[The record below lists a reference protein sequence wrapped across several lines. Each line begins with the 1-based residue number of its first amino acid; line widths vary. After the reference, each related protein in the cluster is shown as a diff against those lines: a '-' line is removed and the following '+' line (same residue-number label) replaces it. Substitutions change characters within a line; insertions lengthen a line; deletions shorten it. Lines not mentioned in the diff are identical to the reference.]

1 METDDGDHDD
11 DDDDGHDDGHD
22 DDDVTPDCISA
33 YPRAL
38 RPPFA
43 AAPSVPPA
51 LNNSKLN

>member
-1 METDDGDHDD
+1 VETDDGDHDD
-11 DDDDGHDDGHD
+11 DDGHDDDD